1 MMAQKKIDSLRRLM
15 KKYRINAYLIPSTDP
30 HQNEYVPEFWQRRK
44 FISDFTG
51 SAGEVA
57 VTDTKAGLWTD
68 SRYFIQA
75 EQQLD
80 AQVFTLFK
88 AGLPDVPTINDW
100 LLKELKPGQI
110 LGVDPQVISL
120 NSFKNMETT
129 LAKGKIKIKCISKNL
144 VDSVWKD
151 RPAPPHNLIKVH
163 EEKYAGESVTSKL
176 KRLREK
182 MAGEHAEA
190 HVITRLDSISWLF
203 NIRGSD
209 IKYNPVVIAYAIIE
223 PDRASFFVNESK
235 VTDAMKKTLS
245 GLVSLRPYEDME
257 EELRQIAEKKNRIW
271 IDGSTSNQHIID
283 IIDGENRI
291 LNKPGPIV
299 LFKALKNKTEIQ
311 GIKNAHIRD
320 GAAVVKFLAWL
331 DTTVG
336 QTEVSEISA
345 ADKLTDFRSHNNLF
359 QGLSFETISSYG
371 NHSAIVHYAPTPE
384 SDAILKPEGI
394 YLIDS
399 GGQYLDGTT
408 DITRTIALGPPTEE
422 EKDRFT
428 RVLQGLI
435 GLSST
440 SFPKGTVG
448 KQLDTIA
455 RLALWEKGLNFLH
468 GTGHGIGHYLNVHEG
483 PQAISYYRCIGI
495 AFEPGMVQSIEP
507 GYYKEGEYGMRVEN
521 VTIVVPNNNLGSR
534 ESEFFTFE
542 TLTLCPIDRNLI
554 DKELMCAKEID
565 WLDRYHKKVFETL
578 APLLNEKE
586 IAWLIKSTQPI

>member
-1 MMAQKKIDSLRRLM
+1 
-15 KKYRINAYLIPSTDP
+15 
-30 HQNEYVPEFWQRRK
+30 
-44 FISDFTG
+44 
-51 SAGEVA
+51 
-57 VTDTKAGLWTD
+57 
-68 SRYFIQA
+68 
-75 EQQLD
+75 
-80 AQVFTLFK
+80 
-88 AGLPDVPTINDW
+88 
-100 LLKELKPGQI
+100 
-110 LGVDPQVISL
+110 
-120 NSFKNMETT
+120 
-129 LAKGKIKIKCISKNL
+129 
-144 VDSVWKD
+144 
-151 RPAPPHNLIKVH
+151 
-163 EEKYAGESVTSKL
+163 
-176 KRLREK
+176 

-345 ADKLTDFRSHNNLF
+345 ADKLADFRSHNNLF

>member
-1 MMAQKKIDSLRRLM
+1 M

-51 SAGEVA
+51 SAGEVV
-57 VTDTKAGLWTD
+57 VTNTKAGLWTD

-110 LGVDPQVISL
+110 LGVDPRVISL
-120 NSFKNMETT
+120 DSFKNMETT
-129 LAKGKIKIKCISKNL
+129 LAKGKIKIKCIPKNL
-144 VDSVWKD
+144 VDAVWED
-151 RPAPPHNLIKVH
+151 RPAPSHNLIMVH
-163 EEKYAGESVTSKL
+163 EEKYTGESVTSKL

-223 PDRASFFVNESK
+223 PDRASLFVDESK

-257 EELRQIAEKKNRIW
+257 EELRQIAEKINLIW
-271 IDGSTSNQHIID
+271 IDGSTANQYIID
-283 IIDGENRI
+283 IINSKNRI

-311 GIKNAHIRD
+311 GIINAHIRD

-345 ADKLTDFRSHNNLF
+345 ADKLADFRSHNNLF

-384 SDAILKPEGI
+384 SDAILKPRGI

-483 PQAISYYRCIGI
+483 PQAISYYRCVGV

-521 VTIVVPNNNLGSR
+521 VTLVVPNNDLSSG

-542 TLTLCPIDRNLI
+542 TLTMCPIDRNLI
-554 DKELMCAKEID
+554 NKELMCAKEID
-565 WLDRYHKKVFETL
+565 WLDRYHKKVFETIT
-578 APLLNEKE
+578 PLLNEKDKR
-586 IAWLIKSTQPI
+586 WLRKTTQPL